1 MNANRF
7 SLVCT
12 LIALS
17 VTSLFSENVAGQDWA
32 RKMFAEVSHD
42 FGVVAAGSETV
53 HRFEFENLYMEDVH
67 IASVRSSC
75 GCTTP
80 SIEKDLVK
88 TREKGAI
95 VAKFN
100 TQIFRGTKQATLTVL
115 IDRPYRAEVQLIV
128 RGNIQ
133 ANVSFEPGS
142 VQFGDIMVGSGATR
156 TVRMIQRGNPGWEIT
171 DVKTTFDD
179 KKIKVRLRGP
189 DKTVNSTSYDISVE
203 LADSIEQ
210 GYVSGELFVETNEGI
225 RYPLN
230 FSGRI
235 AAPLELSP
243 NVLPLAPLT
252 TGEVVK
258 RRILLRAEKPFR
270 ITRIETTN
278 ADLSLSAQN
287 KQDKLHVIEVMY
299 RAGEECGNH
308 ECMAT
313 ITTDLGQSMSA
324 KFRTLVM
331 IEAPDD
337 ISSQPSASK

>member
-1 MNANRF
+1 MNRF
-7 SLVCT
+7 PLVCS
-12 LIALS
+12 LIALFLS
-17 VTSLFSENVAGQDWA
+17 AAGSGKASGQDWA
-32 RKMFAEVSHD
+32 RKMFSEVSHD

-53 HRFEFENLYMEDVH
+53 HRFEFENLYEEDVH

-88 TREKGAI
+88 TKEKGAI

-100 TQIFRGTKQATLTVL
+100 TQIFRGPKQATLTVL
-115 IDRPYRAEVQLIV
+115 IDRPFRAEVQLIV

-133 ANVSFEPGS
+133 GNVSFEPGS
-142 VQFGDIMVGSGATR
+142 VQFGDIMVGTGATR
-156 TVRMIQRGNPGWEIT
+156 TVRMIQRGNPGWEIL

-179 KKIKVRLRGP
+179 KKVKVRLRGP
-189 DKTVNSTSYDISVE
+189 DRTVNSVSYDISVE

-210 GYVSGELFVETNEGI
+210 GYVNGELFIETNDGI

-243 NVLPLAPLT
+243 NLLPLAPLAP
-252 TGEVVK
+252 GEVVK
-258 RRILLRAEKPFR
+258 RRILLRAERPFR
-270 ITRIETTN
+270 ITRIETTD
-278 ADLSLSAQN
+278 ADLSLTAQN

-299 RAGEECGNH
+299 RAGPNTGNRECL
-308 ECMAT
+308 AT
-313 ITTDLGQSMSA
+313 ITTDLGQSMTA
-324 KFRTLVM
+324 KLRTVVM
-331 IEAPDD
+331 IEAPNGA
-337 ISSQPSASK
+337 SEGEAASK